1 MQTSKQMTK
10 KKSNTIFAVAF
21 LIIVFILSIST
32 YLIEIFS
39 QLILHVEL
47 SLDFF
52 RNTLISITI
61 IPPLLILF
69 RWSKQNQLKKYGFL
83 GSLRHWKI
91 VYSLRK
97 SLIHANYFHLENY
110 LGNEIAVLPDIYSNF
125 EKNFN
130 YGKLF
135 IENSIKLEKRLST
148 VELSSALGKYVIE
161 QYYLTASQNHYV
173 YEIYNT
179 EIERQLYFDTL
190 LDFESQTHHIE
201 KYQVFID
208 DVTVIRIHHFLI
220 VGSTGTGKTYA
231 LYSLIL
237 QALLKPIQY
246 NLYFA
251 DPKNSSLAQLGEKI
265 DQERT
270 AYNIQDIIA
279 LIELVYQNMIERQ
292 FILKKNLSKKIDAD
306 YTDLKRPPIILI
318 FDEYA
323 SFKGVLN
330 TLDKKTRD
338 KVDSQLQ
345 SIVLMG
351 RQLGC
356 FLWIIMQK
364 SDATTLPTQLRDNLV
379 FKVVLGNAEATTYVT
394 TFGASANSEIP
405 EKKMGLGEGVYTYP
419 QLANRPK
426 LLAFPVLKF
435 DINLAFD
442 ELLSKKT

>member
-1 MQTSKQMTK
+1 MTK

-21 LIIVFILSIST
+21 LIIVFVLSIST
-32 YLIEIFS
+32 YLIELFFK
-39 QLILHVEL
+39 LILHVEL

-52 RNTLISITI
+52 RNTLISINI

-69 RWSKQNQLKKYGFL
+69 RWSKNNQLKKYGFL
-83 GSLRHWKI
+83 GAIYHWRM
-91 VYSLRK
+91 VYNLRK
-97 SLIHANYFHLENY
+97 GLIQANYFYLANY
-110 LGNEIAVLPDIYSNF
+110 WGIEIAILPNIYINF
-125 EKNFN
+125 ENEFN

-135 IENSIKLEKRLST
+135 IENSIRLEKRLST
-148 VELSSALGKYVIE
+148 VELSSELGKYAIE
-161 QYYLTASQNHYV
+161 QHYLTDSQNHYV

-179 EIERQLYFDTL
+179 EIERQLHFDTL
-190 LDFESQTHHIE
+190 LSFEHHTQPLN

-208 DVTVIRIHHFLI
+208 KKTVIRIHHFLI

-237 QALLKPIQY
+237 QSLLKPIKY
-246 NLYFA
+246 DLYFA

-265 DQERT
+265 NSGRT

-279 LIELVYQNMIERQ
+279 LIELVYQSMIKRQ
-292 FILKKNLSKKIDAD
+292 AILKKNLTKKLDAD
-306 YTDLKRPPIILI
+306 YTDFDMTPIILI

-394 TFGASANSEIP
+394 TFGASANSEVP
-405 EKKMGLGEGVYTYP
+405 EKKMVLGEGVYTYP
-419 QLANRPK
+419 QLANKPN
-426 LLAFPVLKF
+426 LLAFPVLNF

-442 ELLSKKT
+442 ELLNKKT